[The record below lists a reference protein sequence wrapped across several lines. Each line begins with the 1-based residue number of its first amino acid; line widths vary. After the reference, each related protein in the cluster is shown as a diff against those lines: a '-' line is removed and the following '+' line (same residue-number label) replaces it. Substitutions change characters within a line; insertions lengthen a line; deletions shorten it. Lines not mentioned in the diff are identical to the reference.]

1 MGIERGEGFVLRV
14 RDFAESDVIV
24 TLFTEQWGKRTG
36 IAKGARR
43 FKSRLGGVFDL
54 LNRVEVVFYA
64 KAQLDLISQG
74 ALISGYP
81 RLKSSLNTVVSALSV
96 GKLLERLLP
105 LHQREDAPYALFA
118 EYLGRMEEG
127 TSPAEQMAVAAMLK
141 IVAVLGHRPQFTA
154 CVRCGSTSGPF
165 VFVPE
170 RGGVMCTRCKQR
182 GIDIS
187 RGLALSL
194 NALIDRPLSRAGI
207 IHLKPDEIALARDM
221 LDAYVRELVGAPH
234 GMMKV

>member
-1 MGIERGEGFVLRV
+1 VGIERGEAFVLRV
-14 RDFAESDVIV
+14 RDFGESDLIV
-24 TLFTEQWGKRTG
+24 TLFTEDWGKRTA

-81 RLKSSLNTVVSALSV
+81 HLKGSLETLD
-96 GKLLERLLP
+96 RLLP
-105 LHQREDAPYALFA
+105 PHQQEPAAYTILARLLAL
-118 EYLGRMEEG
+118 LEEG
-127 TSPAEQMAVAAMLK
+127 VPQGEQTAVAGMLK
-141 IVAVLGHRPQFTA
+141 LFAVLGHRPHLTA
-154 CVRCGSTSGPF
+154 CVRCGSVHGPF
-165 VFVPE
+165 RFVSA
-170 RGGVMCTRCKQR
+170 RGGIVCTKCEGK

-207 IHLKPDEIALARDM
+207 VRLAADDLSLTRK
-221 LDAYVRELVGAPH
+221 LVDAYLRELVGTWRRGA
-234 GMMKV
+234 

>member
-14 RDFAESDVIV
+14 RDFAESDMIV
-24 TLFTEQWGKRTG
+24 TLFTEEWGKRAG

-74 ALISGYP
+74 ALVHEYP
-81 RLKSSLNTVVSALSV
+81 RTKGSIDVVMSALAV
-96 GKLLERLLP
+96 GKLLDRLLP
-105 LHQREDAPYALFA
+105 LHQQEQAPYTIFSQSLDLL
-118 EYLGRMEEG
+118 EDG
-127 TSPAEQMAVAAMLK
+127 TPRWEQTAVAAMLK
-141 IVAVLGHRPQFTA
+141 IVSVLGHRPQFTS
-154 CVRCGSTSGPF
+154 CVRCGSTRGPF
-165 VFVPE
+165 RFVPE
-170 RGGVMCTRCKQR
+170 RGGIVCTKCEQR

-187 RGLALSL
+187 KGLALSL

-207 IHLKPDEIALARDM
+207 VRMTKEDLVLSRQLIDS
-221 LDAYVRELVGAPH
+221 YVKELVGYSH
-234 GMMKV
+234 SDR

>member
-1 MGIERGEGFVLRV
+1 MGIERGEAFVLRV
-14 RDFAESDVIV
+14 RDFAESDLIV
-24 TLFTEQWGKRTG
+24 TLFTEEWGKRTA

-74 ALISGYP
+74 ALISEYP
-81 RLKSSLNTVVSALSV
+81 CLKGSIDTALKALSV
-96 GKLLERLLP
+96 GKLLDRLLP
-105 LHQREDAPYALFA
+105 VHQQERAPYTLFVQF
-118 EYLGRMEEG
+118 LDLLEEG
-127 TSPAEQMAVAAMLK
+127 TPRVEQTSVAAMLK
-141 IVAVLGHRPQFTA
+141 IVSVLGHRPQFTA
-154 CVRCGSTSGPF
+154 CVRCGSTHGPF
-165 VFVPE
+165 RFVPA
-170 RGGVMCTRCKQR
+170 RGGVVCTKCEGG

-207 IHLKPDEIALARDM
+207 VRMTGEDLVLARRLVDSY
-221 LDAYVRELVGAPH
+221 LKELVGTPRSGA
-234 GMMKV
+234 